1 MIKNRF
7 LSLILKCKKLH
18 PFIQDE
24 ESALE
29 KINQQMGLS
38 TDYQN
43 SNEDNIY
50 TERRLRPKSFQIIR

>member
-29 KINQQMGLS
+29 KINQLMGLS

-50 TERRLRPKSFQIIR
+50 AERKLRPKSYQIIR